1 MTKPYDLLV
10 IGAGP
15 AGSAAA
21 NLAAAQGRSVVLIER
36 DKIGG
41 TCLNYGCDP
50 TKALLHLANQLHAA
64 RAAAPTGLRFG
75 TAAADWPAVQ
85 SYLHHVRNQVRGGTD
100 AAVRRQLAE
109 QGIDVR
115 KGVARFAGPRELRV
129 GDELLRA
136 ERVLIAVGSLA
147 TPPDLPGLQALGYIT
162 NREAV
167 NLRELPRRLAI
178 VGGGPI
184 GVEFAQ
190 LFSRFGVQVTIVEQA
205 PRLLMKDECAL
216 AERLRELLE
225 AEGIGV
231 ITNATLTAARPY
243 RQAKQLLYTRDG
255 ENGALQCDE
264 IMIATGFRPAL
275 ASLRLYEAGVATNE
289 HGVVADATLRTS
301 VPHIWVAGDA
311 AGGYQFTHV
320 AYEQGRLAAENAF
333 AEHPRQ
339 FDEHVI
345 PWVTYTSPELA
356 HVGRTEDELREAG
369 VPYRVGVKQMRDVER
384 ALLIGQPEGQ
394 VKLLVGDDGAILGG
408 HILAAHAGELIAP
421 LALAMRAGLR
431 AADLAGTIL
440 PYPTLAEGVRWAAE
454 DALG

>member
-21 NLAAAQGRSVVLIER
+21 NLAAAQGRSVVLVER

-333 AEHPRQ
+333 AEHPHQ